1 MQELKEQ
8 IKEKFAQGRYDELE
22 QLIKANEKDEIN
34 DNDIVTLRYLFPVYK
49 QEKAAEKQTLFEKA
63 GSMERLLER
72 YTRLRFYLRRIDF
85 DLMDGGMETFYAF
98 VSENGISIFELV
110 AAVRYS
116 VVHKDK
122 VLRLIG
128 GNL

>member
-1 MQELKEQ
+1 M
-8 IKEKFAQGRYDELE
+8 
-22 QLIKANEKDEIN
+22 IKANEKDEIN

-85 DLMDGGMETFYAF
+85 DLMDGGMETFYVY
-98 VSENGISIFELV
+98 VSENGI
-110 AAVRYS
+110 
-116 VVHKDK
+116 
-122 VLRLIG
+122 
-128 GNL
+128 